1 MSHDNSATSRFDPV
15 EVDLKNPAWAALLA
29 WLWPGAGHLYQRR
42 YGKAL
47 LFMVCILVTYFWGLA
62 MGEGHVV
69 YASLRKH
76 DMRYPYLLQVGVG
89 LPAMPAMVQAYL
101 AQDGGTLFGSSFMA
115 PPDQPIDEQTHDEKA
130 TWHEQLGFYF
140 ELGTLF
146 TMVAGLLNL
155 LVVYDAYAGPAFALP
170 ESQALRRASDAKE
183 KSKSGLAGT
192 IEFVGIVCGV
202 VLAMTLRA
210 KWQID
215 RQAVSYLMAIA
226 GGVAGAVGGRIVYRL
241 LSAVP
246 NLAGSNSGRSSTS
259 SDDVG

>member
-1 MSHDNSATSRFDPV
+1 MRHDPSATSRFDPV
-15 EVDLKNPAWAALLA
+15 EVDLKNPAWAAFLA

-69 YASLRKH
+69 YASFRKH

-89 LPAMPAMVQAYL
+89 LPALPAIVQAYL

-115 PPDQPIDEQTHDEKA
+115 PPEQPVDEQTHDEKA

-170 ESQALRRASDAKE
+170 ESQALRRANAAKE
-183 KSKSGLAGT
+183 KPKSGLAGT
-192 IEFVGIVCGV
+192 LEFVGIVGGI

-215 RQAVSYLMAIA
+215 RQLISYVFAIV
-226 GGVAGAVGGRIVYRL
+226 GGVAGAAVGRLAYHL
-241 LSAVP
+241 LSAGL
-246 NLAGSNSGRSSTS
+246 NLFGSNSDGSSPS
-259 SDDVG
+259 SDDVD